1 MHVSLRS
8 APIRPADGFTIVEM
22 MIAVAVAAVLL
33 AIAVPNFTAAINA
46 NRLTSTAN
54 AMIGSL
60 NAARMAAVQRN
71 TEVQFCSNSAT
82 SNTTSVLGAACN
94 ANTANAAADIALSS
108 ATSTVTVL
116 TPPSGLS
123 VSSIQIHG
131 DIQAI
136 SFNGLGQGLIPGT
149 STPFDST
156 SAGDVPVVDVCS
168 TALSTSAQNHILV
181 YMAAGS
187 VITTSPGSGACP

>member
-94 ANTANAAADIALSS
+94 ESTANAAADIALSG
-108 ATSTVTVL
+108 TSTVTVL

-156 SAGDVPVVDVCS
+156 TAGDVPVVDVCS

>member
-8 APIRPADGFTIVEM
+8 APIRPAYGFTIVEM

-94 ANTANAAADIALSS
+94 ESTANAAADIALSG
-108 ATSTVTVL
+108 TSTVTVL

-149 STPFDST
+149 STPFDTTTVGS
-156 SAGDVPVVDVCS
+156 PVVDVCS
-168 TALSTSAQNHILV
+168 TAISTNNHIQV
-181 YMAAGS
+181 NMAAGS
-187 VITTSPGSGACP
+187 VITTSTSSGACP